1 MKLLKSLAMTAAT
14 AAVVA
19 AASPSWAENVIRWS
33 RAGDALTADP
43 HAANA
48 APTLNSAHLVYDSLF
63 FLNNEMKIVP
73 WLATGFDLKNA
84 TTWDFSIR
92 EGVKFHDGSILTTQ
106 DVKFSLER
114 ALSENSDV
122 KGDIAAISGVEVLD
136 DTTVR
141 VTTNGPSP
149 ILPNLLAN
157 IMIMSESWAT
167 EHGVELP
174 QDRSGGEETFAV
186 RNAMGT
192 GPFILESREPDLK
205 TVMVK
210 NPDWWG
216 LSDNPHDVDKLV
228 FTPIANQATRIAA
241 LLSGELDF
249 VIDPPVQDLARIEKT
264 SGYGLQT
271 APQIRTIFLGMNQ
284 YDDELG
290 SSNVEG
296 ANPFKDVRVRK
307 AMYQAINIEAI
318 QEKIMRGFSVPAG
331 MIQPPGV
338 HGYSEKLDARFDY
351 DLDAAKALMAE
362 AGYADGFSIQLDC
375 PNDRYINDEAICQ
388 AVVGMLAKIGV
399 DVNLSA
405 ITKSQHFPL
414 IGNRETD
421 FYMLGW
427 GNSSLDSYVPL
438 KFQLHS
444 EDSGWNAG
452 GYSNPRMDE
461 LVNSI
466 ETETDFTKRDA
477 MIEEAWQISVDDVVY
492 LPLHHQVIA
501 WAMSDKVSIP
511 IAGDNFVR
519 FHNATF
525 K

>member
-1 MKLLKSLAMTAAT
+1 MKILRTLAMTAAAT
-14 AAVVA
+14 AIVA

-63 FLNNEMKIVP
+63 FLNNDMEIVP
-73 WLATGFDLKNA
+73 WLATGFELKDA
-84 TTWDFSIR
+84 TTWEFSIR
-92 EGVKFHDGSILTTQ
+92 QGVRFHDGSMLTAG

-114 ALSENSDV
+114 ALSENSDL
-122 KGDIAAISGVEVLD
+122 KGDIASISVVEVVD
-136 DTTVR
+136 DATVR
-141 VTTNGPSP
+141 VTTDGPSP

-157 IMIMSESWAT
+157 IMIMSEAWAK
-167 EHGVELP
+167 EHGVEQP
-174 QDRSGGEETFAV
+174 QDRSGGEETYAV

-192 GPFILESREPDLK
+192 GPFILESREPDVR

-216 LSDNPHDVDKLV
+216 LADNPHEVDKLV

-249 VIDPPVQDLARIEKT
+249 VIDPPVQDLSRIEDT
-264 SGYGLQT
+264 AGYGLQT

-284 YDDELG
+284 YADELK

-296 ANPFKDVRVRK
+296 ANPFQDIRVRR

-318 QEKIMRGFSVPAG
+318 QDKIMRGFSVPAG

-338 HGYSEKLDARFDY
+338 HGYSEALDERLPY
-351 DLDAAKALMAE
+351 DLDAAKSLMEE
-362 AGYADGFSIQLDC
+362 AGYPDGFSVQLDC

-399 DVNLSA
+399 NANLSA

-438 KFQLHS
+438 KFQFHT

-452 GYSNPRMDE
+452 GYSNARMDE
-461 LVNSI
+461 LI
-466 ETETDFTKRDA
+466 EAIATETDFDKRDA
-477 MIEEAWQISVDDVVY
+477 MIAEAWQISVDDVVY

-501 WAMSDKVSIP
+501 WAMSDNVSVP